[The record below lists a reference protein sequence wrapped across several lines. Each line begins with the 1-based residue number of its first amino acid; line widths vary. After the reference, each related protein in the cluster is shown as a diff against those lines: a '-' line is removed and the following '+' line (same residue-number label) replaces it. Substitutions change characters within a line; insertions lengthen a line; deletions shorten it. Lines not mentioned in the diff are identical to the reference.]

1 MSHRPSPLS
10 APTYKHVTEYS
21 PSEYKRLRKRKNS
34 WAFAAMAPLFG
45 GFFLLMFVSWVN
57 TLLVPTGAINA
68 YVGLIAIACVLL
80 MGLPILLV
88 AIASGEAHNEFRK
101 IAKDRAFVLEALAVA
116 VEFAKIP
123 MYVGKRAHFTI
134 KVEGGVYNET
144 IDGTEPYMLK
154 VLKDDTVVY
163 EYHMAD
169 RYAAT
174 LYGPEL
180 STILPALKALLAQD
194 VHGEAIEKIEASLSS
209 AASRQ
214 QAHGASA

>member
-1 MSHRPSPLS
+1 MSHRPNPLPTS
-10 APTYKHVTEYS
+10 TYKHVTDYS

-57 TLLVPTGAINA
+57 TLLVPTGAINPFI
-68 YVGLIAIACVLL
+68 GLLAIACVLL

-88 AIASGEAHNEFRK
+88 AIASGEAHNKFRK
-101 IAKDRAFVLEALAVA
+101 IAKDRAFVREALAVA

-123 MYVGKRAHFTI
+123 MYDSKRAQFTV

-144 IDGTEPYMLK
+144 LDGTAPYMLK
-154 VLKDDTVVY
+154 VMKGDTVVH

-169 RYAAT
+169 YYAAT

-209 AASRQ
+209 AAARQ
-214 QAHGASA
+214 QTHGAPA